1 MLILAIALDEVG
13 DAEDDLLDVLVG
25 RRAKVSY
32 LGRHFLRYLV
42 SRLGDGVDELLSAIG
57 DLLRHDLLLFIF
69 IAVRILFF
77 FLQEVI

>member
-25 RRAKVSY
+25 RRAKITY
-32 LGRHFLRYLV
+32 LGSHFLRYLV

-57 DLLRHDLLLFIF
+57 DLLGHDLLLFVF